1 MHVVP
6 MAGRDGRG
14 LCSPVNTGSLGSCI
28 ACRHVKGFGRHSAG
42 GPMLQS
48 PACVD
53 AAAVWVW
60 MDQSYPRLHPPLSA
74 GLSPALNWE
83 EEHLLD

>member
-1 MHVVP
+1 
-6 MAGRDGRG
+6 
-14 LCSPVNTGSLGSCI
+14 
-28 ACRHVKGFGRHSAG
+28 
-42 GPMLQS
+42 MLQS